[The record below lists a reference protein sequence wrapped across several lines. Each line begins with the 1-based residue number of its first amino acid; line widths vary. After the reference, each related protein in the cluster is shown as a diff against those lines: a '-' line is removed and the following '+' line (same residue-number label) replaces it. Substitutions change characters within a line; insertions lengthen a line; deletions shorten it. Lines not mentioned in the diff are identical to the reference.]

1 MGALDE
7 DAHFIRNHGK
17 KGAPE
22 SRQPSWS
29 MRFKQ
34 ELSSYSYMYQFFLI
48 SPSYVFLRS
57 ITFVFQSALFS
68 IELCSSGH
76 R

>member
-1 MGALDE
+1 
-7 DAHFIRNHGK
+7 
-17 KGAPE
+17 
-22 SRQPSWS
+22 

-48 SPSYVFLRS
+48 SPCYVFLRS
-57 ITFVFQSALFS
+57 ITFVFQSALFR
-68 IELCSSGH
+68 IGLCSSGH